1 MGIQSCV
8 HCGKETGEGELY
20 CPECQAISGARKPR
34 SFWIFSILFSVLL
47 LSLTGLLFWHGGISF
62 GSLSLDSILGKP
74 VAVVNGEPI
83 PISDLRERVKAIRAM
98 LERQNGRN
106 IFAGEQGRA
115 LLGNLEQEV
124 LDGMVEE
131 KLVAQEARRLKIQI
145 TGEMVQ
151 QELQKM
157 GKEIYGSW
165 EKFQARLRE
174 DGVAEEELQEH
185 IGNLLLYKAVR
196 AAKSSPGLNPEASFN
211 AWLTQARQN
220 AELPIYYSGDGG
232 TSSSTLLGG
241 CCGTSGSGSVGPSRP
256 GGPVDAKAEKE
267 AQTLALEA
275 YRKINPSDRGITAKV
290 TDYGCHMQVD
300 IQKEGKVV
308 KSYIYQDGKVFENS

>member
-1 MGIQSCV
+1 LGIQSCV

-241 CCGTSGSGSVGPSRP
+241 CCGTSGSANVGPSRP